1 MFRSKRYS
9 LVKRLWKYKINDETR
24 SSSQKDTSISS
35 SPSPLSPQEELEL
48 KSVTH
53 SLFKKLKEEQLEI
66 LLQAMESRGGEITPC
81 VPVSK
86 SDIRLGKHTF
96 APHVLCCKVF
106 RWPDL
111 KCDAEMKRLPSCSKL
126 NEDKDSVVCC
136 NPFHWSLVVKIDE
149 PPIFPDK
156 HQWLPPAHTQIQD
169 NHVDKYP
176 GPSTRIMDSS
186 ETGFLTS
193 DYTDNIS
200 DTTDGHTGLSLMYW
214 CTVAYWELRERVGR
228 LFQVT
233 EPNVHVFQ
241 QLPHGNGVCLKLF
254 QKPTNIEAVRRTRE
268 KIGFGIILSREAA
281 HKSSVP
287 RTKRDETEGFGTAN
301 NPRNST
307 ISSTSKLSTSPLSQ
321 SPLSQSPVNNVS
333 SGIFNKSNV
342 TLSTSSSVECF
353 SPSQSTCDLD
363 LHQLAC
369 HESGGETSCDC
380 DVHCADRRGENVPAK
395 TNCGY
400 KNHSYDLK
408 PDRDGSHQLQSRGV
422 SDPDPICDETMDFM
436 QTSLTSPSSSPPLHQ
451 ASHHLQPSSPS
462 SFSSFSSSS
471 SAPSSPP
478 SYYNGDN
485 SFNSL
490 EIVSSKHETSSS
502 SVNSINN
509 NKNTNKKRTSSS
521 EMTTTTTINSIKMT
535 KPSFS
540 KLHGSGQHIAN
551 TTHARVSTPARELT
565 SESLHHQ
572 GGEIW
577 GESNSVTVLPYKQ
590 GEVWAYNASN
600 FPIFVNSPTLDNPE
614 SPKSLVVKKVPP
626 GYSIKIFDY
635 ARAELLE
642 RTEARS
648 KMRSDGP
655 FDPCSVRI
663 SLAKGWG
670 HNYSRQ
676 FITSCPCW
684 LEIFLG
690 VRNQNSTS

>member
-35 SPSPLSPQEELEL
+35 SSSPLSPQEDLEL

-66 LLQAMESRGGEITPC
+66 LLQAMESHGGEITPC
-81 VPVSK
+81 VPLSK

-96 APHVLCCKVF
+96 APYVLCCKVF

-111 KCDAEMKRLPSCSKL
+111 KCDAEMKRLPSCSRL

-156 HQWLPPAHTQIQD
+156 HQWPRPPHTQRQD
-169 NHVDKYP
+169 NHADKYQ
-176 GPSTRIMDSS
+176 GVSSRIMASS

-193 DYTDNIS
+193 DYTENSSDN
-200 DTTDGHTGLSLMYW
+200 TEHNTGQNFMYW

-233 EPNVHVFQ
+233 EPRVHVFQ

-281 HKSSVP
+281 HKNSMPLTTREVTEECGTAPNP
-287 RTKRDETEGFGTAN
+287 RTL
-301 NPRNST
+301 T
-307 ISSTSKLSTSPLSQ
+307 ISSTSQLSMSPQ
-321 SPLSQSPVNNVS
+321 SQSPVSNIS
-333 SGIFNKSNV
+333 SGFFNNSNV
-342 TLSTSSSVECF
+342 TSSTSKSIECF
-353 SPSQSTCDLD
+353 SPSQGTSDSSVNLLD
-363 LHQLAC
+363 GR
-369 HESGGETSCDC
+369 ESGDDIGCDC
-380 DVHCADRRGENVPAK
+380 DVHRGARRGENLQAK
-395 TNCGY
+395 TNCGGN
-400 KNHSYDLK
+400 NHLHDLQ
-408 PDRDGSHQLQSRGV
+408 PDRDPCHPVLSREV
-422 SDPDPICDETMDFM
+422 INIDPICDETMDFL
-436 QTSLTSPSSSPPLHQ
+436 QTSVTSPSSSPPPHQ
-451 ASHHLQPSSPS
+451 ASQHLQPSSPS

-471 SAPSSPP
+471 SPPSSPP
-478 SYYNGDN
+478 SYYNGDS

-490 EIVSSKHETSSS
+490 ENMSSKYETSSS
-502 SVNSINN
+502 SVNSSNN
-509 NKNTNKKRTSSS
+509 NKITNKKRTSSF
-521 EMTTTTTINSIKMT
+521 EITTATATNTIKMT
-535 KPSFS
+535 KPSSS
-540 KLHGSGQHIAN
+540 KQHSGSQRIVN
-551 TTHARVSTPARELT
+551 TTHARGFTPSGGLISDT
-565 SESLHHQ
+565 FHHQ
-572 GGEIW
+572 GEVW
-577 GESNSVTVLPYKQ
+577 ENNSVTDLPYKQ

-635 ARAELLE
+635 ARADLLE

-648 KMRSDGP
+648 KLRSDGP

-690 VRNQNSTS
+690 VRNWNSTS